1 MRKMK
6 RIAALGLAGIMAFG
20 LTACGG
26 KNVDDAA
33 SGAAENSGP
42 QEATEPGTAAKEG
55 GRTLVIS
62 MESVTAEAD
71 ELRKDYFDKQLKAAF
86 PNDNITI
93 DVASDAQSLQVQ
105 VAGGSGP
112 DLFHLNGPTDA
123 VEYAKAERIIDLSAY
138 ADQYNWKD
146 LFYDWAYG
154 TSYYDGKLY
163 SLPNSFE
170 GMVIYYNTDV
180 FEANGWEKPETLDE
194 LLMLCDDAQ
203 AKGIIPFSFGNSDYQ
218 GAVDWLY
225 STFLSCYAGPDAMKE
240 ALEGSRSW
248 TDPQIKG
255 GIETMV
261 DWWQKGY
268 IGDKKSQALT
278 GDDMVSL
285 FANGKAAMMIDGTW
299 ASNSLITTYPDCKWD
314 VEVMPEIHDGSGRIL
329 PLATGGCFAVNKSCK
344 DPDFAAEVLNWIY
357 TGNLETHI
365 RGVVEAGF
373 QPFPIKTID
382 PESFNGMNEKMLD
395 MYQALFDGMD
405 SGKVGYCSWTFF
417 PSTARNYMNEN
428 TDALFLGQLGVDDY
442 LNRVE
447 ELVKAAVADG
457 SAPQLP

>member
-1 MRKMK
+1 MRKIK

-26 KNVDDAA
+26 KTAGNGSATD
-33 SGAAENSGP
+33 SQPGESKSITEQAE
-42 QEATEPGTAAKEG
+42 TAAEG
-55 GRTLVIS
+55 GRTLVLT

-71 ELRKDYFDKQLKAAF
+71 ELRKDYFDKQLKEAF

-93 DVASDAQSLQVQ
+93 DVADAQSLQVQ

-112 DLFHLNGPTDA
+112 DIFHLNGPTDA
-123 VEYAKAERIIDLSAY
+123 VEYAKAERIIDLTAY

-154 TSYYDGKLY
+154 TSFYDGKLY

-170 GMVIYYNTDV
+170 GMVVYYNTDV
-180 FEANGWEKPETLDE
+180 FEANGWEKPENLDE
-194 LLMLCDDAQ
+194 LLVLCGEIQ
-203 AKGIIPFSFGNSDYQ
+203 AKGMIPFSFGNSDYQ

-225 STFLSCYAGPDAMKE
+225 STFLSCYAGPEALKE
-240 ALEGSRSW
+240 ALEGERSW
-248 TDPQIKG
+248 SDPEIRG
-255 GIETMV
+255 GIDTMT

-268 IGDKKSQALT
+268 ISDKKSQALT
-278 GDDMVSL
+278 LDDMVSL
-285 FANGKAAMMIDGTW
+285 FANGQAAMMIDGTW
-299 ASNSLITTYPDCKWD
+299 ASNSLITTYPDCNWD
-314 VEVMPEIHDGSGRIL
+314 VEVMPEIKDGVGRIL
-329 PLATGGCFAVNKSCK
+329 PLATGGCFAINRSCK
-344 DPDFAAEVLNWIY
+344 DPAFAAEVLNWIY
-357 TGNLETHI
+357 TGNLESHI
-365 RGVVEAGF
+365 SGVVEAGF

-382 PESFNGMNEKMLD
+382 PDSFTGMEAKMLD

-405 SGKVGYCSWTFF
+405 SGQVGYCAWTFF
-417 PSTARNYMNEN
+417 PSTARSYMNEN
-428 TDALFLGQLGVDDY
+428 TDALFLGQRSTEEY
-442 LNRVE
+442 LNKVE